1 MIKSCFFL
9 FSAQNNIWSNYNE
22 TFQPPSLDLQSYM
35 PTNREYLHRETNKN
49 TFIPAAPP
57 YVFFN
62 YSGETG
68 NPHYVQ
74 ESINRN
80 HWHQTAWS
88 KIKSRPDVN
97 LLQTSQRHEDQHFK
111 KDLEN
116 GNLPSGPENNNSLGR
131 FGVTSSRNSIKE
143 AHIRGT
149 TTGSLANSTNDVP
162 TFSGDQSQ
170 PNSKITCKKNSK
182 PTRKKKNQPKEVQT
196 NKKRTRDEE
205 KWARNVRKK
214 ARARGESYVSVQ
226 GKVVPARSVKPVD
239 CSKCK
244 FNCPSRVSE
253 EEREILF
260 KEYWSLDT
268 FKEKVNFISSCVH
281 EFTPIRPVS
290 GRRAYSRRYM
300 LKINGKE
307 ERVCK
312 EFFVTTFDISESTIV
327 TYMSKK
333 RKGPEAIA
341 DMRGK
346 QTPSNKTPQTTVR
359 LIREHILAQIGL
371 HGEFTRSSN
380 DDMRNVKR
388 LYKNYQSECEGDGIK
403 PASISVY
410 RKVFTEM
417 HKDKT
422 DSPVALPPENILA
435 HNPKRK
441 AKTPKKHG
449 NHFMLVDDSAPS
461 PMSENVSSPCES
473 NSLPATNT
481 PPHVDLGLLPKSFKV
496 NQQIPASVDSYP
508 DNRMCNLYLPH
519 TTSQHHFLPTQ
530 LQQFNTACSNMKSVY
545 NHSIS
550 QDDSTSA
557 IHNRLNVNNML
568 PFMWDSDRLCT
579 NVSSTDQSLISSY
592 PGESYLNQPAASS
605 SLFNF
610 SVSPT
615 APVPQLAASSTESN
629 SKLCSETQ
637 KQPLKR
643 NKSRKDSKISV
654 KKSKENKGNSDP
666 KKRIRNEDAWGRN
679 VRKRLRFKGEAYT
692 SVRGKPVEA
701 KLVKKVNCSKCKFK
715 CTERITEDQRQNLN
729 KYYWSLD
736 TYKTKIEFLTK
747 YVETYTPKRK
757 MTGRRTFSRK
767 YTFNINGKE
776 ERVCKDFFK
785 ATLHISE
792 STIATALEKSRKG
805 PDAIVDMRGKHKP
818 VNKTTEETLQ
828 SIRELIIYLTG
839 MRPHRSSNNSRLGK
853 EFKDINRLYQCYK
866 YDCEKKNKKLASLG
880 IFRSVL
886 VKEFCIK
893 TSKLKNDSEKNVDD
907 NVSQQNNEGQPS
919 SGETFSH
926 QS

>member
-1 MIKSCFFL
+1 MDGNMYNY
-9 FSAQNNIWSNYNE
+9 AQNNIWSNYNE
-22 TFQPPSLDLQSYM
+22 SFQPPSLDLQSYM

-49 TFIPAAPP
+49 TFIPTAPP
-57 YVFFN
+57 YVFFHYN
-62 YSGETG
+62 GETG
-68 NPHYVQ
+68 NPHYVP

-80 HWHQTAWS
+80 HWHQSAWS
-88 KIKSRPDVN
+88 KIKSRPDLN
-97 LLQTSQRHEDQHFK
+97 LHHTSQQHEDQHFK
-111 KDLEN
+111 RDLEN
-116 GNLPSGPENNNSLGR
+116 RNLQSGPESINSVGR
-131 FGVTSSRNSIKE
+131 SPIKE

-149 TTGSLANSTNDVP
+149 TSGSQSNSANDIP
-162 TFSGDQSQ
+162 TFSVEQSQ
-170 PNSKITCKKNSK
+170 PNSKIASKKNSK
-182 PTRKKKNQPKEVQT
+182 TPKKKKNQPKESET
-196 NKKRTRDEE
+196 NNKKRTRDEE

-226 GKVVPARSVKPVD
+226 GKVVPARCVKPVD

-281 EFTPIRPVS
+281 EFTPLRPVS

-300 LKINGKE
+300 LKNNGKE

-371 HGEFTRSSN
+371 HGEFTRSPN

-422 DSPVALPPENILA
+422 DSPVVLPPENILA
-435 HNPKRK
+435 HNPKRR
-441 AKTPKKHG
+441 AKTPKKHEG
-449 NHFMLVDDSAPS
+449 NHFMLGDDSAQS
-461 PMSENVSSPCES
+461 SISENESSPCES

-481 PPHVDLGLLPKSFKV
+481 PPLVDLDPLPKSFKV
-496 NQQIPASVDSYP
+496 NQQIPASVDSFP
-508 DNRMCNLYLPH
+508 DNRMGNLYLPH
-519 TTSQHHFLPTQ
+519 STTNQHQFLPSH
-530 LQQFNTACSNMKSVY
+530 LQQSQQYNTACSNMKSVY

-550 QDDSTSA
+550 QGVSTSS
-557 IHNRLNVNNML
+557 IHNRLHVNNML
-568 PFMWDSDRLCT
+568 PFMWDSDRPGT
-579 NVSSTDQSLISSY
+579 NVSSTDQGMISAY
-592 PGESYLNQPAASS
+592 PGHSYLNQPAASS

-615 APVPQLAASSTESN
+615 APEPQLAASKSN
-629 SKLCSETQ
+629 SKLCSETH
-637 KQPLKR
+637 KP
-643 NKSRKDSKISV
+643 RKDRSISA
-654 KKSKENKGNSDP
+654 KKPKDTKGSGDP

-701 KLVKKVNCSKCKFK
+701 KLVKEVNCSKCKFK
-715 CTERITEDQRQNLN
+715 CTERITEDQRQSLN

-767 YTFNINGKE
+767 YTFNIDGKE

-839 MRPHRSSNNSRLGK
+839 MRPHRSSNNSRLGN

-880 IFRSVL
+880 IFRNVL

-893 TSKLKNDSEKNVDD
+893 TSKLKSDCEK
-907 NVSQQNNEGQPS
+907 NVSQQKNGQQAN
-919 SGETFSH
+919 GETFSH
-926 QS
+926 QGLS